1 MLGIAVSSQPQFLFE
16 QRTPGLIA
24 LQIDQRSCLP
34 LISSVHR
41 ALFALGLD
49 VSSYRARAA
58 EGGLVEQLELER
70 HNGGCIDDAL
80 SARAKAAILPLALG
94 LHS

>member
-1 MLGIAVSSQPQFLFE
+1 MLGVTVSSQAQFLFE
-16 QRTPGLIA
+16 QRAPGLIT
-24 LQIDQRSCLP
+24 LQIDQRSCSP

-58 EGGLVEQLELER
+58 EGGLVEHLELER
-70 HNGGCIDDAL
+70 HNGGCIDAAL
-80 SARAKAAILPLALG
+80 SAQAKAAILPLAHQ
-94 LHS
+94 LHA